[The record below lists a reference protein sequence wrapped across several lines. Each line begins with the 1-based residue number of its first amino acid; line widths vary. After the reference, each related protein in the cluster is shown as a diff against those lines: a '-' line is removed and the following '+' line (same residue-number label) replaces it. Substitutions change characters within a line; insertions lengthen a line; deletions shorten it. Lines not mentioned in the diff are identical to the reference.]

1 MSICNLIH
9 LYIVSDIFHSIF
21 ETVPECGIARPIDE
35 LMLVQEEPLA
45 AALTVVAAYIV
56 GPPVLSSECPLHA
69 LALGDIILMRSQLL
83 LLFLKIALP
92 ILLFPILIV
101 CQRAE
106 LMLAWLRVLFILFRH
121 DIVTRYCA
129 V

>member
-56 GPPVLSSECPLHA
+56 GPPVLSREGSFHTFA
-69 LALGDIILMRSQLL
+69 LCDVIIMRRHL
-83 LLFLKIALP
+83 LLFLASVALD
-92 ILLFPILIV
+92 IFLFPLL
-101 CQRAE
+101 E
-106 LMLAWLRVLFILFRH
+106 ILF
-121 DIVTRYCA
+121 
-129 V
+129 